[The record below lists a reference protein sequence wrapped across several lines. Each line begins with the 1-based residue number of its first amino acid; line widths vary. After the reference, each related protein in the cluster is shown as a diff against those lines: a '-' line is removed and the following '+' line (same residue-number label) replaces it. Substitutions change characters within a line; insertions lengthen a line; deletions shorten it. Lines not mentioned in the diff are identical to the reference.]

1 MKYKIIYTIIIINK
15 EKNQVRVREMEIKQ
29 QLINK
34 LVNKQAISQKQLYSL
49 EILKM
54 SEQELFEFL
63 KKEKE
68 ENPLL
73 EIENEESFFSSFW
86 KSEKNDKAFEVKDET
101 VASKNLIENIKLQIN
116 NQNFS
121 HIENEVLIYILNSI
135 DESGFLDLGIKE
147 IRKKFDIDNK
157 KFKYI
162 LELIKEA
169 EPNGIGTK
177 NTKDFFKY
185 QLLKKRIK
193 DKKLIILIDNYLE
206 KLTNQKELCKELD
219 ISEGKLSEYIGIIKG
234 LKLKPIENINEK
246 IEYIFPDIIVKK
258 INNEWKVMLN
268 EGFYKNIK
276 INREY
281 SNLLEKSEDQEM
293 INYINKKIKRIDF
306 IIKCIEQRRQTLYK
320 IGNVILEKQK
330 KYFEK
335 NEDIIPMK
343 QKDIALE
350 LNVHESTISRA
361 IKNKY
366 LESLRGIVKIKS
378 FFSIGYDKKN
388 ISISSLT
395 IKKYISEIISN
406 EKNGVIYSDE
416 KIRKFI
422 NEKYEINISRRTVA
436 KYRKELKI
444 YNKNARKISR

>member
-1 MKYKIIYTIIIINK
+1 M
-15 EKNQVRVREMEIKQ
+15 
-29 QLINK
+29 
-34 LVNKQAISQKQLYSL
+34 
-49 EILKM
+49 
-54 SEQELFEFL
+54 
-63 KKEKE
+63 
-68 ENPLL
+68 
-73 EIENEESFFSSFW
+73 
-86 KSEKNDKAFEVKDET
+86 
-101 VASKNLIENIKLQIN
+101 
-116 NQNFS
+116 
-121 HIENEVLIYILNSI
+121 
-135 DESGFLDLGIKE
+135 
-147 IRKKFDIDNK
+147 
-157 KFKYI
+157 
-162 LELIKEA
+162 
-169 EPNGIGTK
+169 
-177 NTKDFFKY
+177 
-185 QLLKKRIK
+185 
-193 DKKLIILIDNYLE
+193 
-206 KLTNQKELCKELD
+206 
-219 ISEGKLSEYIGIIKG
+219 
-234 LKLKPIENINEK
+234 
-246 IEYIFPDIIVKK
+246 
-258 INNEWKVMLN
+258 
-268 EGFYKNIK
+268 
-276 INREY
+276 
-281 SNLLEKSEDQEM
+281 LEKSEDQEM

-444 YNKNARKISR
+444 YNKNVRKISR